1 MTTEQEAGGP
11 PRHALPGLEPVSRNF
26 GLDRGK
32 SVDRAYIHEFL
43 WERREDVRGRVLEV
57 ADSGYTDYLGEGAV
71 TQVDVLHAKEQL
83 PWVTIVGDL
92 VSGEGIPRDAFD
104 CIVLTQTLH
113 LIYDVPAAIRTAH
126 DALQPGGV
134 VLATLPGVS
143 QISQYDRREW
153 GDFWRFT
160 SDSARRIFGE
170 VFDPAQVEVV
180 AYGNVLVAAAF
191 LYGYALEDLAPT
203 EVAHRD
209 ADYDVLIGV
218 RAVRSSPS

>member
-1 MTTEQEAGGP
+1 MSDAPSGP
-11 PRHALPGLEPVSRNF
+11 ARSRHGLPGLEPVSRNF

-32 SVDRAYIHEFL
+32 SADRAYIHEFL
-43 WERREDVRGRVLEV
+43 WERRQDVHGRVLEV

-71 TQVDVLHAKEQL
+71 SRCDVLHAKEEL

-92 VSGEGIPRDAFD
+92 VTGEGIPRDAFD
-104 CIVLTQTLH
+104 CVVLTQTLH
-113 LIYDVPAAIRTAH
+113 LIYEVQQAVRTVH
-126 DALQPGGV
+126 DILRPGGV

-160 SDSARRIFGE
+160 ADSARRVFE
-170 VFDPAQVEVV
+170 EAFDPADVEVV

-191 LYGYALEDLAPT
+191 LYGYALEELDPAEL
-203 EVAHRD
+203 AHRD
-209 ADYDVLIGV
+209 DDYHFLIGV
-218 RAVRSSPS
+218 RAVRSS